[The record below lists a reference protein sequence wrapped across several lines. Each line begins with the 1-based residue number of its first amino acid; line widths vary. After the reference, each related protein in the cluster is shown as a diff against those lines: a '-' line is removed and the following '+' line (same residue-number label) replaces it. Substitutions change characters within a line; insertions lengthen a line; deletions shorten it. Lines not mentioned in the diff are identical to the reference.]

1 MSCSLNGEN
10 TFFSTTTLIIQ
21 WECTHAAVY
30 ALILVVY
37 FVINLGQQYVWAKQ
51 LQLKRLAQHQEP
63 EDRHILPIVLWQIL
77 GTTMSSITILLL
89 VGRNF
94 GVIVTGIAGHAV
106 GVAWVY
112 GTQKGDGEIHG
123 DRSHRTMHLVT

>member
-1 MSCSLNGEN
+1 MSCSLNGDN

-30 ALILVVY
+30 ALILIVY
-37 FVINLGQQYVWAKQ
+37 FAINLGQQYVWAKQ

-63 EDRHILPIVLWQIL
+63 KDRHVLPIVLWQIL

-106 GVAWVY
+106 GVWLVY
-112 GTQKGDGEIHG
+112 SRQEADGSAHT
-123 DRSHRTMHLVT
+123 HRPHRALHL